1 MEIDQLVS
9 ARTRQEWREWLKDN
23 HRREAYCW
31 VTLSKN
37 HSFSYLDAVEE
48 ALCFGWID
56 STKKRVNETD
66 VAQRFSP
73 RKSNSHWT
81 ELNKERVRRLDK
93 LGLMTE
99 EGKKVLPDMTPES
112 FTIDEAIIAEL
123 QKDEVLYEHFQSLP
137 DLYVRIKID
146 NIQLVKKDKA
156 LHQKRL
162 TKFLDNTRVNKLYG
176 QWHDDGRL
184 LVE

>member
-1 MEIDQLVS
+1 MEMDCLVT
-9 ARTRQEWREWLKDN
+9 ARTRQEWRKWLSDN
-23 HRREAYCW
+23 HRSEAYCW

-37 HSFSYLDAVEE
+37 HSLTYLDAVEE

-66 VAQRFSP
+66 VGQRFSP
-73 RKSNSHWT
+73 RKRNSHWT

-99 EGKKVLPDMTPES
+99 EGKKVLPEMTSES
-112 FTIDEAIIAEL
+112 FTIDEEIIAEL
-123 QKDEVLYEHFQSLP
+123 EQDEVLYQHFQSLP

-146 NIQLVKKDKA
+146 NIQSVKRIMPCIKNDW
-156 LHQKRL
+156 R
-162 TKFLDNTRVNKLYG
+162 NS
-176 QWHDDGRL
+176 
-184 LVE
+184 